1 MGIIARNLDQ
11 VRTRIAA
18 AARQSGRDPSS
29 IKLVAVSKMKSIEDI
44 REACEAGQYAFGE
57 NYAQE
62 LRQKADILVDLP
74 LEWHFIG
81 HLQRNKAK
89 LLAHGVPWVTVDS
102 FAAAEALDRRA
113 TQNIN
118 LLIEVN
124 VAGELTKAGIEPK
137 EAPELISTLQK
148 LNHVKVRGLMCL
160 PPYDDDP
167 EKSRPYFRKLR
178 ELLVSTN
185 LTELSMGMSHD
196 FEVAIA
202 EGATIIRVGEAIFG
216 KRR

>member
-1 MGIIARNLDQ
+1 MESISHNLESVCARI
-11 VRTRIAA
+11 VTAA
-18 AARQSGRDPSS
+18 NHSGRDPDS
-29 IKLVAVSKMKSIEDI
+29 IKLVAVSKTKSVEDI
-44 REACEAGQYAFGE
+44 REAYQAGQRVFGE

-62 LRQKADILVDLP
+62 LRQKADALADLSI
-74 LEWHFIG
+74 EWHFIG

-89 LLAHGVPWVTVDS
+89 FLAEGVQWVAVDS
-102 FAAAEALDRRA
+102 FAAAETLDWRA
-113 TQNIN
+113 TQDIN

-124 VAGELTKAGIEPK
+124 VAGESTKAGVEPK
-137 EAPELISTLQK
+137 EIPELVSSLQK
-148 LNHVKVRGLMCL
+148 LNHMNVRGLMCL
-160 PPYDDDP
+160 PPYNDDP
-167 EKSRPYFRKLR
+167 EKSRPSFRKLR

-216 KRR
+216 QRT